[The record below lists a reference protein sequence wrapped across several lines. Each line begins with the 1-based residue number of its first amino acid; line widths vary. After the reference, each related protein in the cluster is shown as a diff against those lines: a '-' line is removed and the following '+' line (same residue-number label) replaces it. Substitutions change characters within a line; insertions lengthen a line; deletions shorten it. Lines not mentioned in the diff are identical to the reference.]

1 MQWTSL
7 DLKNMASILDDVADA
22 VLAFRNQ
29 NAGNLTQLQKN
40 QLTGQFGQLV
50 SMGEQFE
57 NDALV
62 KALIDIDGDV
72 TDLQNATHDATD
84 ALQTIKNV
92 QNAISIA
99 VAVVGLGEAILNP
112 SPGGIAQ
119 SVNTLVQAIQQAKN
133 PPANAGPN
141 GN

>member
-40 QLTGQFGQLV
+40 QLTAQFGQLV
-50 SMGEQFE
+50 SLGEQLE
-57 NDALV
+57 NEALENALV
-62 KALIDIDGDV
+62 DIDGDV
-72 TDLQNATHDATD
+72 TDLQSATHDATN

-99 VAVVGLGEAILNP
+99 VAAVALGAAILNP

-133 PPANAGPN
+133 PPASAGQN